1 MQAIGRSNVPV
12 VVIDNE
18 GKSYSLMPHLLPSAR
33 GQGEPL
39 TKYLQPSSGVQFAA
53 ILSGEPETEYVLASD
68 FGYGFI
74 AKLENLYSK
83 TRTGKG
89 VLKLPAEAKILVSNP
104 ITNKDSQYLAVITN
118 EGRML
123 IFPVAELPELA
134 RGKGNKIIQIPN
146 LKPLSERNF
155 VLA

>member
-1 MQAIGRSNVPV
+1 MIPAEPVTIVLSKLGWVRAGKGHDIDGASLSYRAGDEFFMQAIGRSNVPV

-89 VLKLPAEAKILVSNP
+89 VLKLRRKQ
-104 ITNKDSQYLAVITN
+104 KY
-118 EGRML
+118 
-123 IFPVAELPELA
+123 
-134 RGKGNKIIQIPN
+134 
-146 LKPLSERNF
+146 
-155 VLA
+155 